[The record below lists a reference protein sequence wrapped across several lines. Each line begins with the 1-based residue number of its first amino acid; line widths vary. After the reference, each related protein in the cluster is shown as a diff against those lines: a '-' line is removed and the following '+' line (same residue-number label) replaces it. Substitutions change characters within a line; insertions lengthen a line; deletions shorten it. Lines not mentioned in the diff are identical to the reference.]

1 MWDINGWQ
9 AIPEAARPPGTVFK
23 DNKVM
28 HTRMVRKGDTFT
40 STVRVPAGTK
50 LDYKFLIAKTS
61 RRAPISIWRTTL
73 AKNILRSLET
83 IAA

>member
-1 MWDINGWQ
+1 LLASD
-9 AIPEAARPPGTVFK
+9 PEAARPLGSVFK

-40 STVRVPAGTK
+40 STVRVPPGMK
-50 LDYKFLIAKTS
+50 LDYKFFITKTS